1 MIENQTRMINGMEH
15 VVTTVNGLDRVQ
27 INNRLHDLN
36 EEVMAL
42 RMKQNEL
49 VQMRNQLDRE
59 LELAEM
65 DSLFDQM
72 WGG

>member
-1 MIENQTRMINGMEH
+1 MIENQTRMINGMGH
-15 VVTTVNGLDRVQ
+15 TVITVNGLDRVQ

-36 EEVMAL
+36 EQVMAL
-42 RMKQNEL
+42 RVKQDEL
-49 VQMRNQLDRE
+49 VQMRDRIDRE
-59 LELAEM
+59 LAIAEM

>member
-15 VVTTVNGLDRVQ
+15 TVITVDGLDRVQ

-36 EEVMAL
+36 EQVMAL
-42 RMKQNEL
+42 RVKQDEL
-49 VQMRNQLDRE
+49 VQMRDRIDRE
-59 LELAEM
+59 LAIAEM

>member
-1 MIENQTRMINGMEH
+1 MIENQKRVINGVEH
-15 VVTTVNGLDRVQ
+15 TVITVDGLDRVQ

-36 EEVMAL
+36 EQVMAL
-42 RMKQNEL
+42 RVRQDGL
-49 VQMRNQLDRE
+49 VQMRDQIDRE
-59 LELAEM
+59 LAVQEM

>member
-1 MIENQTRMINGMEH
+1 MIETQTRMINGMEH
-15 VVTTVNGLDRVQ
+15 TVITVDGLDRVQ

-36 EEVMAL
+36 EQVMEL
-42 RMKQNEL
+42 RMKQDEL
-49 VQMRNQLDRE
+49 VQMRDRIDRE
-59 LELAEM
+59 LAIAEM

>member
-15 VVTTVNGLDRVQ
+15 TVITVNGLDRVQ

-36 EEVMAL
+36 EQVMAL
-42 RMKQNEL
+42 RVKQDEL
-49 VQMRNQLDRE
+49 VQMRDRIDRE
-59 LELAEM
+59 LAIAEM

>member
-1 MIENQTRMINGMEH
+1 MIENQTRVINGMEH
-15 VVTTVNGLDRVQ
+15 TVITVDGLDRVQ

-36 EEVMAL
+36 EQVMAL
-42 RMKQNEL
+42 RVRQDEL
-49 VQMRNQLDRE
+49 VQMRDQIDRE
-59 LELAEM
+59 LAIQEM

>member
-15 VVTTVNGLDRVQ
+15 TAITVNGLDRVQ

-36 EEVMAL
+36 EQVMAL
-42 RMKQNEL
+42 RVKQDEL
-49 VQMRNQLDRE
+49 VQMRDQIDRE
-59 LELAEM
+59 VAIAEM

>member
-1 MIENQTRMINGMEH
+1 MIETQTRMINGMEH
-15 VVTTVNGLDRVQ
+15 TVITVDGLDRVQ

-36 EEVMAL
+36 EQVMAL
-42 RMKQNEL
+42 RVKQDEL
-49 VQMRNQLDRE
+49 VQMRDRIDRE
-59 LELAEM
+59 LAIAEM